1 MIKRLIPILVSAAIV
16 LGLHILAL
24 ERSLY
29 WTLSWFD
36 IPMHILG
43 GFVIGLIV
51 LAGLDMLIKETHHV
65 LIVVSTL
72 LGVLVVGLVW
82 ELWELFVGFSLVNK
96 DLPDTVLDITM
107 DMVGALL
114 AIGYVR
120 ATARRNKKT
129 PSTNVS

>member
-1 MIKRLIPILVSAAIV
+1 
-16 LGLHILAL
+16 
-24 ERSLY
+24 
-29 WTLSWFD
+29 
-36 IPMHILG
+36 
-43 GFVIGLIV
+43 
-51 LAGLDMLIKETHHV
+51 MLIKETHHV